1 MSGGAVT
8 LKVCLVRH
16 AQPAVPP
23 GKRFLGQA
31 DPPLG
36 PAGLEQAR
44 RLADRLAEHLGDRA
58 GGHPGG
64 TSAEHPADAGAADS
78 AAAAES
84 AESAGSPSAA
94 RFDVAYSS
102 DLRRCLQ
109 TAEILVGSTGTPLIP
124 LPRLREIDTGLWQN
138 LTFAEAARL
147 HPAEYAARERDVIG
161 YRFPGGESFRDLQA
175 RVVPVFLELVNES
188 FAAGRENLLVVG
200 HKGPNRV
207 LLCHL
212 LGLPLEVLFSIE
224 QDYCALTILEIPAE
238 QAGEEHPPGGRR
250 TGAGP
255 FGAEPGW
262 QESS

>member
-1 MSGGAVT
+1 MSGRAHT
-8 LKVCLVRH
+8 LKVYLVRH

-44 RLADRLAEHLGDRA
+44 RLGDRLAEHLEDRMA
-58 GGHPGG
+58 GRPGG
-64 TSAEHPADAGAADS
+64 TSAEHTADTDA
-78 AAAAES
+78 

-94 RFDVAYSS
+94 RFDAAYSS

-109 TAEILVGSTGTPLIP
+109 TAEILIGSTGTPLFL

-147 HPAEYAARERDVIG
+147 YPAEYAAREKDLIG

-175 RVVPVFLELVNES
+175 RVVPAFVDLVNES
-188 FAAGRENLLVVG
+188 LAAGRESLLVVG
-200 HKGPNRV
+200 HKGLNRV

-212 LGLPLEVLFSIE
+212 LGLPLEMLFSIE

-238 QAGEEHPPGGRR
+238 QAGEEHAPGGGR

-255 FGAEPGW
+255 FGATPGW